1 MIILR
6 YYFSIFILP
15 TAMASTSTG
24 EDELVPTYDTDSDSP
39 SETNSNSSI
48 NDFEISSGSDSDLHM
63 ELGHD
68 HVEHAVDF
76 TVPDIKANPPQ
87 WTENVQSFVVP
98 PFRFKGGPTLPET
111 FSNTSLPLDYLK
123 LFVTDSLIENIV
135 KFTNEYAHIQIAKK
149 RIRNTQY
156 RDKEWASDGSDN
168 VTVEEMWAYLGC
180 CIIMSI
186 NPSRQ
191 LRHIFSS
198 DPYMNNPGIR
208 NVFTLKRFTKIS
220 NFFCVSDKS
229 IEPARD
235 SKNYDKLFKMRPV
248 VEHLNNLFPR
258 YWHYSAT
265 VCIDESTIR
274 MRSRDSVKQFNPS
287 KPNRYGWKVWSC
299 CDSDS
304 PQKPYLISFI
314 PYLGKKFTKVSKH
327 GLFFDVVT
335 KLTEPM
341 RGSNVRLYTD
351 SAYSHLRTFSYLM
364 KHSIF
369 ATGTVRKNTVGL
381 HPSVR
386 VPPKKM
392 ARGAYKIFQCQNNR
406 NITCCLWNDTRGVR
420 FISTEADPTKVGGA
434 LRRVGGKYERIAQPA
449 VAGKYGQFYKS
460 IDQFD
465 FLSTK
470 YTIARRSYRPWK
482 YLWSFCL
489 QASIVNAYILYISTS
504 TVQRKRTYSQV
515 EFRLALAK
523 QMIGD
528 FSVRKY
534 QPKIEPLFIA
544 PEGPSERFVNHQN
557 TRMPGSR
564 GKVCKKHKTFF
575 GKSNRT
581 VFGCLAC
588 NIHLCKYCHVKWH
601 TSNNQQ

>member
-48 NDFEISSGSDSDLHM
+48 NDFEISSGSDSDLDM

-111 FSNTSLPLDYLK
+111 FSYTSLPLDYLK

-220 NFFCVSDKS
+220 NFFCVSDK
-229 IEPARD
+229 
-235 SKNYDKLFKMRPV
+235 
-248 VEHLNNLFPR
+248 
-258 YWHYSAT
+258 
-265 VCIDESTIR
+265 
-274 MRSRDSVKQFNPS
+274 
-287 KPNRYGWKVWSC
+287 
-299 CDSDS
+299 
-304 PQKPYLISFI
+304 
-314 PYLGKKFTKVSKH
+314 
-327 GLFFDVVT
+327 
-335 KLTEPM
+335 
-341 RGSNVRLYTD
+341 
-351 SAYSHLRTFSYLM
+351 
-364 KHSIF
+364 HSIF
-369 ATGTVRKNTVGL
+369 A
-381 HPSVR
+381 P
-386 VPPKKM
+386 
-392 ARGAYKIFQCQNNR
+392 
-406 NITCCLWNDTRGVR
+406 
-420 FISTEADPTKVGGA
+420 
-434 LRRVGGKYERIAQPA
+434 
-449 VAGKYGQFYKS
+449 
-460 IDQFD
+460 
-465 FLSTK
+465 
-470 YTIARRSYRPWK
+470 
-482 YLWSFCL
+482 
-489 QASIVNAYILYISTS
+489 
-504 TVQRKRTYSQV
+504 VQ
-515 EFRLALAK
+515 
-523 QMIGD
+523 
-528 FSVRKY
+528 
-534 QPKIEPLFIA
+534 
-544 PEGPSERFVNHQN
+544 
-557 TRMPGSR
+557 
-564 GKVCKKHKTFF
+564 
-575 GKSNRT
+575 
-581 VFGCLAC
+581 
-588 NIHLCKYCHVKWH
+588 
-601 TSNNQQ
+601 